1 MGRIFNR
8 QRENLKR
15 RILRTEMPRA
25 ERILWSKLRRRQMM
39 GYKFRRQFSVENYV
53 IDLYCPKLK
62 LAIEVDGDSHFI
74 GDTPEYDAERQI
86 DIENYGIVFLRFQ
99 NEEVYNNLSGV
110 LITIE
115 EKIKEMENV

>member
-8 QRENLKR
+8 QRENHKR
-15 RILRTEMPRA
+15 RTLRTEMPRA
-25 ERILWSKLRRRQMM
+25 EGILWSKLRRRQMM

-74 GDTPEYDAERQI
+74 GDSPEYDVKRQI
-86 DIENYGIVFLRFQ
+86 EIENYGIAFLRFQ
-99 NEEVYNNLSGV
+99 NEEVYKNLNGV

-115 EKIKEMENV
+115 EKIKELENM

>member
-25 ERILWSKLRRRQMM
+25 ERILWGKLRRRQMM

-53 IDLYCPKLK
+53 IDMYCPELK

-74 GDTPEYDAERQI
+74 GDTPEYDAEREI

-99 NEEVYNNLSGV
+99 NEEVYNNLSGI